1 MHIFVPMD
9 LWESISAMVDLVL
22 PRTCAVC
29 GRTLAVEERHLCS
42 SCAADIPLT
51 YNWNMAT
58 NEMADKFN
66 ALIQRDLED
75 SEEFVYEP
83 YSHAAALFFYKSG
96 SEFREI
102 TRQLKY
108 HGNVGMGRWAAKLL
122 AEKLAGSELYSDVDL
137 VVPVPLHWSRYY
149 RRGYNQAA
157 IIAEVLAAELGA
169 GFEPRILRRRRR
181 TRTQTHLS
189 VSEKTMNV
197 AGAFALNPGKAEKH
211 RGVHHV
217 LLVDDVFTTGST
229 LNESR
234 KALRTAF
241 GPETRISIAT
251 LGYVGQ

>member
-1 MHIFVPMD
+1 MHIFAMMD
-9 LWESISAMVDLVL
+9 LWGSISAMFDLVL
-22 PRTCAVC
+22 PRTCTVC

-51 YNWNMAT
+51 YNWSMAT

-75 SEEFVYEP
+75 SEEFIYEP

-108 HGNVGMGRWAAKLL
+108 HGNVSMGRWAAKQL
-122 AEKLAGSELYSDVDL
+122 AEKLAGSDLYADVDI

-149 RRGYNQAA
+149 QRGYNQAA

-169 GFEPRILRRRRR
+169 SFEPHLLRRRRR
-181 TRTQTHLS
+181 TKTQTHLS
-189 VSEKTMNV
+189 VSEKTRNV
-197 AGAFALNPGKAEKH
+197 AGAFSLNQKAAS
-211 RGVHHV
+211 RVTGARHV

-234 KALRTAF
+234 KVLREVF
-241 GPETRISIAT
+241 GPETRINIAT

>member
-1 MHIFVPMD
+1 M
-9 LWESISAMVDLVL
+9 WEGISAMVDLLL

-29 GRTLAVEERHLCS
+29 GRTLAVEERHLCGH
-42 SCAADIPLT
+42 CASDIPLT
-51 YNWNMAT
+51 YNWSMAT

-75 SEEFVYEP
+75 SEEFIYEP

-108 HGNVGMGRWAAKLL
+108 HGNIGLGRWAAKMLGDNL
-122 AEKLAGSELYSDVDL
+122 ASSPLYRDVDL
-137 VVPVPLHWSRYY
+137 VIPVPLHWTRQW

-157 IIAEVLAAELGA
+157 IIAREVSTALGA
-169 GFEPRILRRRRR
+169 EFEPNLLQRQRR
-181 TRTQTHLS
+181 TKTQTHLS
-189 VSEKTMNV
+189 VGDKALNV
-197 AGAFALNPGKAEKH
+197 SGAFRINPRHKICKD
-211 RGVHHV
+211 GVTHL

-234 KALRTAF
+234 KVLRSIY
-241 GPETRISIAT
+241 GPHVRISIAT